1 MQDHLLLT
9 PEEAI
14 REDKSFKRS
23 LGLLDATMV
32 VAGSMIGSGIFIVSA
47 DITRNVGSAGWLI
60 AVWLITGFMTL
71 VAAVSYGELSGMFPK
86 AGGQYVYLKEAYNS
100 FVSFLY
106 GWSLFSVIQTGT
118 IAAVGVAFSKF
129 TAYLIPALSEDN
141 ILWDTGLFKI
151 SAAQI
156 VSIVLIVFLTWNNT
170 RGIKEGKFVQT
181 LFTSVKLLSLFG
193 LIICGLFALK
203 HDVWNANWSAV
214 WEIGKGQTGE
224 GSDVSKW
231 TVVPY
236 AGIGA
241 VLGAIAASMVG
252 SVFSSD
258 AWNNVTFIAGEIKN
272 PQRNIGFSLFLGTL
286 IVTIVYVMAN
296 VMYTAVLPLQDIAS
310 APKDR
315 VAVEAT
321 RAIFGSAGTYIIAI
335 MIMISTFGCNNGLIL
350 AGARVYYTMAQDGL
364 FFKPA
369 GKLNKNAVPQWA
381 LWAQMLVA
389 SVLCLSGKYGNLLDM
404 ISFVVV
410 IFYVLTIL
418 GIFILRKKRPN
429 AERPYK
435 AFGYPVLPAIYI
447 LMGISFCLLL
457 IKYKPQYT
465 WPGLIIVL
473 IGIPIYFVALA
484 GKKNKP
490 GS

>member
-1 MQDHLLLT
+1 MPEDVLT
-9 PEEAI
+9 PQEAI
-14 REDKSFKRS
+14 KEDKSFKRS

-47 DITRNVGSAGWLI
+47 DITRNIGSAGWLI
-60 AVWLITGFMTL
+60 FVWLITGFMTL

-86 AGGQYVYLKEAYNS
+86 AGGQYVYLKEAYNP
-100 FVSFLY
+100 FISFLY
-106 GWSLFSVIQTGT
+106 GWSLFAVIQTGT

-141 ILWDTGLFKI
+141 ILLNAGWLKI

-156 VSIVLIVFLTWNNT
+156 VSIVLIVLLTWNNT
-170 RGIKEGKFVQT
+170 RGIKEGKIIQT
-181 LFTSVKLLSLFG
+181 LFTSAKLLSLFG
-193 LIICGLFALK
+193 LIIFGLFALK
-203 HDVWNANWSAV
+203 PDIWGANWSNT
-214 WEIGKGQTGE
+214 WEIGKGQIGE
-224 GSDVSKW
+224 DAVSGW
-231 TVVPY
+231 TVIPY

-241 VLGAIAASMVG
+241 IMGAIAASMVG

-272 PQRNIGFSLFLGTL
+272 PQRNIGLSLFFGTL
-286 IVTIVYVMAN
+286 IVTIIYVMAN

-315 VAVEAT
+315 VAVEAS
-321 RAIFGSAGTYIIAI
+321 RAIFGNIGTYIIAV

-364 FFKPA
+364 FFKQA
-369 GKLNKNAVPQWA
+369 GTLNKNAVPQWA
-381 LWAQMLVA
+381 LWAQMIVA
-389 SVLCLSGKYGNLLDM
+389 SILCLSGRYGDLLDM

-435 AFGYPVLPAIYI
+435 AFGYPVLPALYI
-447 LMGISFCLLL
+447 LMGVAFCILLL
-457 IKYKPQYT
+457 LYQGKYPYY
-465 WPGLIIVL
+465 GLAIVL
-473 IGIPIYFVALA
+473 IGIPIYFVALTR
-484 GKKNKP
+484 KRIN
-490 GS
+490 

>member
-1 MQDHLLLT
+1 MQDHLLT

-14 REDKSFKRS
+14 QEDKSFKRS
-23 LGLLDATMV
+23 LGLLDATMI

-60 AVWLITGFMTL
+60 VVWLLTGFMTL
-71 VAAVSYGELSGMFPK
+71 VAAISYGELSGMFPK
-86 AGGQYVYLKEAYNS
+86 AGGQYVYLKEAYNP
-100 FVSFLY
+100 FISFLY
-106 GWSLFSVIQTGT
+106 GWSLFAVIQTGT

-129 TAYLIPALSEDN
+129 TAYIIPALSEDN
-141 ILWDTGLFKI
+141 ILMNFGWLKI

-156 VSIVLIVFLTWNNT
+156 VSIFLIVLLTWNNT
-170 RGIKEGKFVQT
+170 RGIKEGKFIQT
-181 LFTSVKLLSLFG
+181 LFTSAKLLSLFG
-193 LIICGLFALK
+193 LIVFGLFALK
-203 HDVWNANWSAV
+203 SNVWHTNWSNM
-214 WEIGKGQTGE
+214 WEIGKGEAGTSGFQ
-224 GSDVSKW
+224 W
-231 TVVPY
+231 TVIPY

-241 VLGAIAASMVG
+241 IMGAIAASMVG

-272 PQRNIGFSLFLGTL
+272 PQKNIGLSLFLGTL
-286 IVTIVYVMAN
+286 TVTIVYVLAN
-296 VMYTAVLPLQDIAS
+296 VMYTAVLPLHDIAS

-315 VAVEAT
+315 VAVEAS
-321 RAIFGSAGTYIIAI
+321 RAIFGSAGTYIIAV

-364 FFKPA
+364 FFRQA
-369 GKLNKNAVPQWA
+369 GALNKNAVPQWA
-381 LWAQMLVA
+381 LWAQMIVA
-389 SVLCLSGKYGNLLDM
+389 SILCLSGRYGDLLDM

-418 GIFILRKKRPN
+418 GIFILRRKRPD

-457 IKYKPQYT
+457 IIYKRQYT

-484 GKKNKP
+484 RKK
-490 GS
+490 SEV